1 MDIKKEK
8 GVKDMVEKKQKF
20 EVIEVPTQT
29 GLAIKDNESG
39 EVLDSMSVLVR
50 IANKLDELQ
59 KGLTG

>member
-1 MDIKKEK
+1 
-8 GVKDMVEKKQKF
+8 MVEKKQKF